1 MLKVAVVEFDGSRK
15 TYLYKTKFLDLKT
28 GEHVWVENS
37 PTGFKRGVFQ
47 NYTNAISRI
56 RQAEKWIVDRET
68 LGGTNGL

>member
-1 MLKVAVVEFDGSRK
+1 MLKVAVVVFHDNKK
-15 TYLYKTKFLDLKT
+15 TFLYKTKFLDLKT

-56 RQAEKWIVDRET
+56 RQAEKWIVDRERKI
-68 LGGTNGL
+68 

>member
-1 MLKVAVVEFDGSRK
+1 MLKVAVVEFRDSRK
-15 TYLYKTKFLDLKT
+15 TCLCKTKFLDLKT

-56 RQAEKWIVDRET
+56 RQAEKWIVDRERKI
-68 LGGTNGL
+68 